1 MNGSIPIDGVYAAD
15 EVEDEINM
23 LSLSFHVSVGDH
35 NTVIL
40 DISTRT
46 TIGQFQSNIV
56 IPSSRRLNTKQ
67 PVAVDS
73 YNGIVEEQFKKHR
86 ITKRLEALDN
96 LTKICGIPSPDWL
109 KDCHNP

>member
-56 IPSSRRLNTKQ
+56 RPSTICLTTNQ
-67 PVAVDS
+67 PVPVDS
-73 YNGIVEEQFKKHR
+73 YNGIVEGQFKRH
-86 ITKRLEALDN
+86 
-96 LTKICGIPSPDWL
+96 GIIE
-109 KDCHNP
+109 